1 MDKETK
7 DLLVFG
13 YGLGIISGF
22 CALAGCLKHGFH
34 FVPMVFFVCSIIFIS
49 VTRLDLLAFKSS
61 YRVWMKV
68 SYRIG
73 RVVTDLILSAVF
85 ILIFTPIGL
94 FFRLTG
100 KDHLQ
105 RQIDPKAKTYWRKR
119 KKETFQKERYQQQF

>member
-1 MDKETK
+1 M
-7 DLLVFG
+7 
-13 YGLGIISGF
+13 
-22 CALAGCLKHGFH
+22 
-34 FVPMVFFVCSIIFIS
+34 
-49 VTRLDLLAFKSS
+49 LDLSAFRSS

-68 SYRIG
+68 SYMIG
-73 RVVTDLILSAVF
+73 KTVTDLILSSVF

-105 RQIDPKAKTYWRKR
+105 RHIDSTAQTYWRKR